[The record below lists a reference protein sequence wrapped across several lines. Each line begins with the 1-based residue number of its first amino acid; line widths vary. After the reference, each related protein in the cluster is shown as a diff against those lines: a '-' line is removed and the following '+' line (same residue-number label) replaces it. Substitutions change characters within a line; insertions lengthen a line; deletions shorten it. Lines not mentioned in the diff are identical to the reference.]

1 MKKKIL
7 IVTGDNLGL
16 SNEQIGYNDIEIL
29 KFPVIIDGEEF
40 RENEEHTAKYLMD
53 RFKHEKVVAKTQAI
67 TKTDLINAIEKNK
80 SSYDVIIHLT
90 MSHKMSSA
98 TFQIAESVKKQ
109 YEGIIPIINID
120 SKQVTSGVGAVLL
133 RLIDLIEENKGVEEI
148 ENEMNLIVNNTFL
161 FLALPDLGFLYR
173 GGRIGKAKSLLGSI
187 IKIIPVVGLLGDEPE
202 PIIIPV
208 GKGRT
213 YKNVNEIIIKNIKQ
227 KMAQN
232 RVESIKLAN
241 IISFDE
247 GNEKVIEDLKKMLIE
262 QIKCDRI
269 VDGKPRLAEAV
280 YTGPGSWGASFV
292 LK

>member
-187 IKIIPVVGLLGDEPE
+187 IKIIPVVGLLGNEPE
-202 PIIIPV
+202 PIIIP
-208 GKGRT
+208 
-213 YKNVNEIIIKNIKQ
+213 
-227 KMAQN
+227 
-232 RVESIKLAN
+232 
-241 IISFDE
+241 
-247 GNEKVIEDLKKMLIE
+247 
-262 QIKCDRI
+262 
-269 VDGKPRLAEAV
+269 
-280 YTGPGSWGASFV
+280 
-292 LK
+292 

>member
-16 SNEQIGYNDIEIL
+16 SNEQIRYNDIEII
-29 KFPVIIDGEEF
+29 KFPVIINGKEF
-40 RENEEHTAKYLMD
+40 RESEEYTAKYLMD

-67 TKTDLINAIEKNK
+67 TKIDLINAIEKNK

-90 MSHKMSSA
+90 MSRTMSSA

-133 RLIDLIEENKGVEEI
+133 RLIDLIEENKDIEEI
-148 ENEMNLIVNNTFL
+148 ENEMNLIVNNTFF

-187 IKIIPVVGLLGDEPE
+187 IKIIPVVGLMGDDPE
-202 PIIIPV
+202 PIIIPI

-227 KMAQN
+227 KMAQV
-232 RVESIKLAN
+232 RVERIKLAN
-241 IISFDE
+241 IISFEE
-247 GNEKVIEDLKKMLIE
+247 GNEIVIEDLKKILTK

-269 VDGKPRLAEAV
+269 VDGKPRLAEAI